1 MKNSQKGFVVP
12 LLIIVVVLIV
22 VIVVYIFIK
31 GAFYPFPPEQPDQT
45 YTLKCP
51 GVLGNQSAFNNLFGA
66 SVANAMTQQ
75 PLFVGKLCFIDEP
88 LLNKPAVLEFRFVS
102 RSDAAVS
109 VSINLPKE
117 IQVVSGNTEWRG
129 DLKYGQQQSFKVTVR
144 PTKIG
149 YYHISG
155 SINGG
160 DNSRPQIG
168 GPVGI
173 DLDVT
178 SNGTIINPVWNKT
191 FSSSNA
197 LYSAVY
203 PENSSWTVRPIST
216 DSRFTEYDFG
226 HELSSTNFEP
236 IISVTYYQTGYV
248 DNQQKNTGGGTE
260 ININKKDLK
269 TKVWTYSSAM
279 RQTVTSTDGKSVER
293 VTISNWNGYDIRIDL
308 LKAEYL
314 PAYDKFVELF
324 TITS

>member
-1 MKNSQKGFVVP
+1 MKNSQKGFAKP

-31 GAFYPFPPEQPDQT
+31 GAFYPS

-51 GVLGNQSAFNNLFGA
+51 GVLSNQSALKDPLGA

-75 PLFVGKLCFIDEP
+75 PLFEGKLCFIDEP
-88 LLNKPAVLEFRFVS
+88 LLNKLAVLEFRFVS
-102 RSDAAVS
+102 RSDSLVS
-109 VSINLPKE
+109 VSIDLPKE
-117 IQVVSGNTEWRG
+117 IQIVSGNTEWSG
-129 DLKYGQQQSFKVTVR
+129 DLKYGQQQNFRVTVK

-155 SINGG
+155 SINSG

-178 SNGTIINPVWNKT
+178 PNGTIINPVWNKT
-191 FSSSNA
+191 FSPSNS

-203 PENSSWTVRPIST
+203 PENSSWTVKQIST

-226 HELSSTNFEP
+226 HALSSNNFEP
-236 IISVTYYQTGYV
+236 IISVTYYKTGYV
-248 DNQQKNTGGGTE
+248 DNQPKNIGGGTE

-279 RQTVTSTDGKSVER
+279 RQTVISTDGKSIER

-314 PAYDKFVELF
+314 PAYNTFVGLF
-324 TITS
+324 TLTS

>member
-1 MKNSQKGFVVP
+1 MKNYQKGFVKP

-51 GVLGNQSAFNNLFGA
+51 GVLSNQSAFNNLFGA

-75 PLFVGKLCFIDEP
+75 PLFEGKLCFIDEP
-88 LLNKPAVLEFRFVS
+88 LLNKPAVLEFRFVA
-102 RSDAAVS
+102 RSDTAVS
-109 VSINLPKE
+109 VNIDLPKE
-117 IQVVSGNTEWRG
+117 IQIVSGNTEWSG
-129 DLKYGQQQSFKVTVR
+129 DLKYGQQQSFRVTVK

-155 SINGG
+155 SINRGK
-160 DNSRPQIG
+160 DSRPQIG
-168 GPVGI
+168 GPIGI
-173 DLDVT
+173 DLDVM

-191 FSSSNA
+191 FSPSNS

-203 PENSSWTVRPIST
+203 PENSSWTVKQITT

-226 HELSSTNFEP
+226 HVLSSNNFEP
-236 IISVTYYQTGYV
+236 IISVIYYKTGYI
-248 DNQQKNTGGGTE
+248 DNQPKNTNGGTE
-260 ININKKDLK
+260 VSINKKDLK
-269 TKVWTYSSAM
+269 TKVWTYSFGM
-279 RQTVTSTDGKSVER
+279 RQTVTSADGKIIER

-314 PAYDKFVELF
+314 PAYDTFIKLF
-324 TITS
+324 TLTS